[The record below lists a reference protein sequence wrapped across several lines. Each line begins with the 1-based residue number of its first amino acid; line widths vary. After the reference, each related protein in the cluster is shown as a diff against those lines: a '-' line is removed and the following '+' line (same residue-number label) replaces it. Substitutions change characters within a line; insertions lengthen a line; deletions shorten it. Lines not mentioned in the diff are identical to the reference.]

1 MSSPLPIH
9 EQTTQSASDSADVVD
24 FLERL
29 KAHEPQPRCLLA
41 GPDKHD
47 HVELPP
53 ELFGILAQAAHA
65 LLDGKNVVIKQYDPF
80 LTTQEAA
87 DYLGVSRST
96 VVRIVERGELPFTK
110 VSRHRRIRFTD
121 LQAFIEQEKERQI
134 NAIAQLLV
142 LSTMKTFPMT
152 STRKYALKLRSRDVP
167 EKAVCSVYRCT

>member
-80 LTTQEAA
+80 LLRKKLLTT
-87 DYLGVSRST
+87 
-96 VVRIVERGELPFTK
+96 
-110 VSRHRRIRFTD
+110 
-121 LQAFIEQEKERQI
+121 
-134 NAIAQLLV
+134 LV
-142 LSTMKTFPMT
+142 FL
-152 STRKYALKLRSRDVP
+152 VP
-167 EKAVCSVYRCT
+167 LWSVL

>member
-29 KAHEPQPRCLLA
+29 KAHEPQPRCILA
-41 GPDKHD
+41 GPDTRD

-53 ELFGILAQAAHA
+53 ELFGILAQAAHT

-121 LQAFIEQEKERQI
+121 LQVFIEQEKERQI
-134 NAIAQLLV
+134 NAIAATASSVNDEDVSYGEHKEIRAEVAKQ
-142 LSTMKTFPMT
+142 
-152 STRKYALKLRSRDVP
+152 RRSRESGV
-167 EKAVCSVYRCT
+167 

>member
-9 EQTTQSASDSADVVD
+9 EQTTQSTSDSADVVD

-29 KAHEPQPRCLLA
+29 KTHEPQPRCVLA
-41 GPDKHD
+41 GPDKRD

-53 ELFGILAQAAHA
+53 ELFGILEQAAHA
-65 LLDGKNVVIKQYDPF
+65 LLDGKNVVITQYDPF

-134 NAIAQLLV
+134 NAIAATASSVDDEDVSYDEHKEIRAEVAKQ
-142 LSTMKTFPMT
+142 
-152 STRKYALKLRSRDVP
+152 RRSR
-167 EKAVCSVYRCT
+167 ESGM

>member
-9 EQTTQSASDSADVVD
+9 EQTTQSTSDSADVVD

-29 KAHEPQPRCLLA
+29 KTHEPQPRCVLA
-41 GPDKHD
+41 GPDKRD

-53 ELFGILAQAAHA
+53 ELFGILEQAAHA
-65 LLDGKNVVIKQYDPF
+65 LLDGKNVAITQHNPF

-96 VVRIVERGELPFTK
+96 VVRIVERGEPQLP
-110 VSRHRRIRFTD
+110 VP
-121 LQAFIEQEKERQI
+121 L
-134 NAIAQLLV
+134 
-142 LSTMKTFPMT
+142 TMKTFPMT
-152 STRKYALKLRSRDVP
+152 STRKYAPKLRSRDVP